1 MPQAQEADEVLVA
14 RAQRGDVAAFGSLVE
29 RYQDALFNGI
39 CRLVRQ
45 RQDAEDLAQEAF
57 VKAHRGIVAFEG
69 RSSFYTWLYSIA
81 HNLVISYR
89 RRTGSRRHLNPVSL
103 QQSTDDDGRG
113 FEVHDG
119 AELPDASAERRELR
133 IRIEEAI
140 EQLDGDYRT
149 VVVMRDI
156 EGFDYQTIARLLG
169 CPQGT
174 IKSRLHR
181 ARLALREQLKDL
193 VV

>member
-14 RAQRGDVAAFGSLVE
+14 RAQRGDAAAFGLLVR
-29 RYQDALFNGI
+29 RYQDALFNGVY
-39 CRLVRQ
+39 RMLGQ
-45 RQDAEDLAQEAF
+45 REDAEDLAQEAF
-57 VKAHRGIVAFEG
+57 VKAHRGIGRFEG

-81 HNLVISYR
+81 RNLVISHR
-89 RRTGSRRHLNPVSL
+89 RKMGSRRHLNPLSIHEG
-103 QQSTDDDGRG
+103 SDNGGPSFDI
-113 FEVHDG
+113 HDKAERPG
-119 AELPDASAERRELR
+119 AAAERRELR
-133 IRIEEAI
+133 LRIEGAI
-140 EQLDGDYRT
+140 EQLDDDYRS

-156 EGFDYQTIARLLG
+156 EGFDYRTIARLLG

-174 IKSRLHR
+174 VKSRLHR